1 MGGKRISSLI
11 DGFISGCLFGVII
24 GYLIFIYLLAEPI
37 PTDMV
42 MAIFVGTA
50 FAVASLVWGVHSA
63 LTTKET

>member
-1 MGGKRISSLI
+1 
-11 DGFISGCLFGVII
+11 VII